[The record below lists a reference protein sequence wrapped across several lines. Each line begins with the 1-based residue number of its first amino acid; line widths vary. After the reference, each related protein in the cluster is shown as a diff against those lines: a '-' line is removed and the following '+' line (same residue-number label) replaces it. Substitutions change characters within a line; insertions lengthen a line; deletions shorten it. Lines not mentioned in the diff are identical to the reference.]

1 MKEKVKFSR
10 QLAGASGPMEDTLKN
25 DMMFHMVMSRTRRGL
40 KGLICA
46 LKGLKEEDVREV
58 TILNPISYGD
68 YLQKEIIVDTL
79 VELNNNEILNI
90 ELQIEKDPD
99 WIKRSLLYLCRAYD
113 NIRGEDRD
121 YDRLKPTTHIGIL
134 NHDLFP
140 DHPEFYARYLLTNVE
155 NGNIYTTI
163 FGMNVL
169 SLNRTAL
176 ATKED
181 KENRLDYWA
190 EVFRAETWEDLRK
203 LAEESETVAEV
214 AEAMYQVNADES
226 ARSILRARRKFEEVY
241 TTALNRQARAEAKAE
256 AAEARFEEAEAKAE
270 AAEAKAE
277 AAETR
282 FEEAEA
288 KAEAAEAKAEAAE
301 TRLEEAE
308 NRFTAEIEVKD
319 QEIESMHHKID
330 AMQQEIEQLRR
341 QLETQ

>member
-282 FEEAEA
+282 
-288 KAEAAEAKAEAAE
+288 
-301 TRLEEAE
+301 LEEAE